1 MNHKTVKVGNLPES
15 FREQVR
21 DIQNADEVFQLSRF
35 VDTGVMGEKSGLV
48 VSNTFQNYDL
58 WSRFVREKRRPSLL
72 SEADKAVTKRKVSD
86 KIQGKEYQGRIEI
99 TPAIISKKDID
110 YIAYPSDR
118 EEKVERALIRLASK
132 GNIIAINGKMGER
145 YAVAFSLK
153 ELQNEMKSV
162 NQTLNLPDL
171 KESLQILKLA
181 SLRLVLDVVDPATGD
196 VEHYDTTTNYLDAVH
211 FSGERGR
218 TSVKCIAVLNSIVA
232 SKIENVEYR
241 GYLFERTQSFSRSL
255 SRWLAVRLYTMFRY
269 AATGKSYHFMLV
281 DQMVRFGAIESNNI
295 ESGRLVAIRR
305 DMTQTMRDFIEADII
320 HDYDVENRKDE
331 HDVIVDYKYTIYPS
345 QRFTEEVIGL
355 NKQAKAIE
363 LKSVNEEEMK
373 DLIK

>member
-1 MNHKTVKVGNLPES
+1 MNHKTVNVGNLPKS

-35 VDTGVMGEKSGLV
+35 VDTGAMGEKSGLV

-181 SLRLVLDVVDPATGD
+181 SLRIVLDVIDPKTGE
-196 VEHYDTTTNYLDAVH
+196 VEHFDTTTNYLDAVH

-281 DQMVRFGAIESNNI
+281 DQMVRFGSIESKKI
-295 ESGRLVAIRR
+295 ENGRLVAIRR

-320 HDYDVENRKDE
+320 AGYDVENRKDE
-331 HDVIVDYKYTIYPS
+331 NDVIIDYKYTIYPS